1 MRYTGLLT
9 ILAILG
15 LGSLLISDFSKPTH
29 ADEEPEIVSGTL
41 EDVYGSVGLW
51 GLDYCDPR
59 TYSYHST
66 YLRNGKTK
74 SITYTYEWN
83 HSVIDAEDNNV
94 VADDS
99 EWLHSEEPL
108 DPGETWTIYSERQR
122 VDLEDAGVMR
132 GKEYILDCYTSINVT
147 GVKGSWKDSQRT
159 GPFLHPLDD

>member
-29 ADEEPEIVSGTL
+29 ADEEPEIISGTL

-51 GLDYCDPR
+51 GLGYTDPE

-66 YLRNGKTK
+66 YLRNHKTR

-83 HSVIDAEDNNV
+83 HSVIDVDTENA

-99 EWLHSEEPL
+99 DWQHGDKPL
-108 DPGETWTIYSERQR
+108 KPGKIWTIYSERR
-122 VDLEDAGVMR
+122 GVDLDAEDVLR
-132 GKEYILDCYTSINVT
+132 GRLYFLDCYTEINVN
-147 GVKGSWKDSQRT
+147 GVKGSWKVKQQT
-159 GPFLHPLDD
+159 TPFSH

>member
-1 MRYTGLLT
+1 MRYTSLLT

-29 ADEEPEIVSGTL
+29 ADEEPEIISGTL

-51 GLDYCDPR
+51 GLGYTDPE

-66 YLRNGKTK
+66 YLRNHKTR

-83 HSVIDAEDNNV
+83 HSVIDVATKRA

-99 EWLHSEEPL
+99 EWQHGKKPL
-108 DPGETWTIYSERQR
+108 RPGQIWTIYSERR
-122 VDLEDAGVMR
+122 GVDLDAEEVLR
-132 GKEYILDCYTSINVT
+132 GRQYFLDCYTEINVN
-147 GVKGSWKDSQRT
+147 GIKGSWKVKQQT
-159 GPFLHPLDD
+159 TPFEH